1 MAISQDRLEQIFKYL
16 VVEVSM
22 KRLASET
29 KRMMKR
35 MRNYGLITMAALIYA
50 IAISLFLDPNNIAPG
65 GITGVAILLKRFTD
79 ISVGT
84 WNMLIN
90 IPIVILGLWKFGYK
104 FIISTMY
111 ALIWIT
117 VFTDMLA
124 PLGAVTND
132 LLIASVIGGGLMAIA
147 LAFVIKA
154 GATTGGTDIIIKVMR
169 LKWRHIKTNTLFLA
183 TDIVVI
189 LASWAVFRD
198 MTVAFYAGVTVV
210 INSVVMDYCLY
221 GSDEAKLIYIITTS
235 PEKIKKR
242 ILEEL
247 DITATLIEGR
257 GAYTGERK
265 EVVMVAM
272 RKQMAPQAE
281 EIVKEEDKNAFM
293 IVSSASEIF
302 GEGYKDIMR
311 EKI

>member
-1 MAISQDRLEQIFKYL
+1 
-16 VVEVSM
+16 M

>member
-1 MAISQDRLEQIFKYL
+1 MSF
-16 VVEVSM
+16 
-22 KRLASET
+22 
-29 KRMMKR
+29 
-35 MRNYGLITMAALIYA
+35 
-50 IAISLFLDPNNIAPG
+50 P
-65 GITGVAILLKRFTD
+65 
-79 ISVGT
+79 
-84 WNMLIN
+84 
-90 IPIVILGLWKFGYK
+90 
-104 FIISTMY
+104 
-111 ALIWIT
+111 
-117 VFTDMLA
+117 
-124 PLGAVTND
+124 
-132 LLIASVIGGGLMAIA
+132 
-147 LAFVIKA
+147 
-154 GATTGGTDIIIKVMR
+154 
-169 LKWRHIKTNTLFLA
+169 
-183 TDIVVI
+183 
-189 LASWAVFRD
+189 
-198 MTVAFYAGVTVV
+198 
-210 INSVVMDYCLY
+210 
-221 GSDEAKLIYIITTS
+221 AKLIYIITTS

>member
-1 MAISQDRLEQIFKYL
+1 
-16 VVEVSM
+16 M
-22 KRLASET
+22 KILASKT
-29 KRMMKR
+29 KRIIKR
-35 MRNYGLITMAALIYA
+35 TRNYCMITIAAFIYA
-50 IAISLFLDPNNIAPG
+50 IAISMFLDPNNIAPG
-65 GITGVAILLKRFTD
+65 GITGVAILINRFSN
-79 ISVGT
+79 IPVGT
-84 WNMLIN
+84 LNMLIN
-90 IPIVILGLWKFGYK
+90 IPIVLLGLWKFGYK

-111 ALIWIT
+111 ALVWIT
-117 VFTDMLA
+117 VFTNMFA
-124 PLGAVTND
+124 PFGAVTTD

-169 LKWRHIKTNTLFLA
+169 LKWKHIKTNTLFLA
-183 TDIVVI
+183 TDIIVI

-210 INSVVMDYCLY
+210 VNSVVMDYCLY

-235 PEKIKKR
+235 PENIKKR

-247 DITATLIEGR
+247 DITATLIEGK

-265 EVVMVAM
+265 EIVMVVM